1 MITLDLNSS
10 VNPCLLTSQGE
21 FAPDSHQIYVTVN
34 NTNSQLYHEFGWY
47 LASFWISSPQLST
60 IPREEFS
67 KILKETEKDLNLE
80 IGGLTKEQIK
90 KQFSIAVEL
99 MVDHINQNLQKSKY
113 GEVQVSLTSYSTQQ
127 NYLEKIIDKVASVV
141 KMRE

>member
-10 VNPCLLTSQGE
+10 VNPCLLTSRGE
-21 FAPDSHQIYVTVN
+21 FAPDSHQIYVTCN
-34 NTNSQLYHEFGWY
+34 KTNSKLYHELGWY

-67 KILKETEKDLNLE
+67 KILKKTEKDINLE

-127 NYLEKIIDKVASVV
+127 NYLEKIIDKVASLV

>member
-10 VNPCLLTSQGE
+10 VNPCLLTSRGE
-21 FAPDSHQIYVTVN
+21 FAPDSHQIYVTCN
-34 NTNSQLYHEFGWY
+34 NTNSKLYHELGWY

-67 KILKETEKDLNLE
+67 KILKKTEKDINLE